1 MPFLGKVPSQLVDSD
16 VDIDGGSIDGVSIG
30 SVTANAG
37 AFTNLTATGTLT
49 LPDDAISGDD
59 IDGGTISNV
68 AISGTTASFS
78 GDLTVDTNTLYVD
91 STNNRVG
98 IGTTNPAANN
108 GKLVI
113 GGVDTT
119 NGNPQGSIAFADGGN
134 NGQARILS
142 SRGTS
147 FQKGSLDF
155 QVAQGTVNSY
165 VTALTIAETGNV
177 GIGTD
182 APATPLNIKAAVPDV
197 TIQATTESF
206 AAIDAGLVLTGSSS
220 GAPRLNT
227 QWRMANKGSDL
238 SFAYA
243 GSATPSML
251 IASTGNVG
259 IGTDSPDSLL
269 DLSATSP
276 AVTLNDSGD
285 GSYAQIIYG
294 GSNLVLSS
302 DQGNTGGAS
311 TMIFKVDS
319 SEAMRITSDGN
330 VLVARTATTNSAT
343 DYGFNIYNTGQ
354 IYVYST
360 SAGTDDVWRAY
371 SQGTVTSAID
381 GNGTYQNLS
390 DSKYKDNIAPTSV
403 GLSEIQALNV
413 VSFDWNT
420 SGDHVI
426 AGYVA
431 QELMTVLPNLVSAD
445 DETGDLRVN
454 HMGIIPV
461 LTKAIQDQQAIIEDL
476 QTRLSALEA
485 N

>member
-1 MPFLGKVPSQLVDSD
+1 MPFLGKTPSQIVDPE
-16 VDIDGGSIDGVSIG
+16 VDIDGGTIDGVSIG

-49 LPDDAISGDD
+49 LPDDGISGDD
-59 IDGGTISNV
+59 VNGGTISNFASTGIDDNATST
-68 AISGTTASFS
+68 AITIDASENFGIGTTSPDGSDWNASSKLLHLFQNDVNGVLLKLESSSTTGVLSAGNNQLQIGTLEAQPFKFYTSSTERMRIDSS
-78 GDLTVDTNTLYVD
+78 GDVGIGTTSPSSALHVD
-91 STNNRVG
+91 SSNDGPIFDSGGTGNTNHALLVRDSANNQLLRVNNNGNVG
-98 IGTTNPAANN
+98 IGTTNPLRSLQVGDNTSSEIISIQTGTTNN
-108 GKLVI
+108 G
-113 GGVDTT
+113 
-119 NGNPQGSIAFADGGN
+119 SIYFGDN
-134 NGQARILS
+134 
-142 SRGTS
+142 
-147 FQKGSLDF
+147 
-155 QVAQGTVNSY
+155 
-165 VTALTIAETGNV
+165 
-177 GIGTD
+177 
-182 APATPLNIKAAVPDV
+182 
-197 TIQATTESF
+197 
-206 AAIDAGLVLTGSSS
+206 
-220 GAPRLNT
+220 
-227 QWRMANKGSDL
+227 
-238 SFAYA
+238 
-243 GSATPSML
+243 
-251 IASTGNVG
+251 
-259 IGTDSPDSLL
+259 
-269 DLSATSP
+269 SATS
-276 AVTLNDSGD
+276 AEYAGVLRYNHNDDSM
-285 GSYAQIIYG
+285 Q
-294 GSNLVLSS
+294 LW
-302 DQGNTGGAS
+302 TTS
-311 TMIFKVDS
+311 TERMRIDS
-319 SEAMRITSDGN
+319 SGN
-330 VLVARTATTNSAT
+330 VLVGRTATTNSST
-343 DYGFNIYNTGQ
+343 NYGFNIYETGQ

-461 LTKAIQDQQAIIEDL
+461 LTKAIQEQQAIIDDL

>member
-1 MPFLGKVPSQLVDSD
+1 MPFLGKTPSQIVDPE
-16 VDIDGGSIDGVSIG
+16 VDIDGGTIDGVSIG

-49 LPDDAISGDD
+49 LPDDGISGDD
-59 IDGGTISNV
+59 VNGGTISNFASTGIDDNATST
-68 AISGTTASFS
+68 AITIDASESFGIGTTSPDGSDWNASSKLLHLFQNDVNGVLLKLESSSTTGVLSAGNNQLQIGTLEAQPFKFYTSSTERMRIDSS
-78 GDLTVDTNTLYVD
+78 GDVGIGTTSPSSALHVD
-91 STNNRVG
+91 SSNDGPIFDSGGTGNTNHALLVRDSANNQLLRVNNNGNVG
-98 IGTTNPAANN
+98 IGTTNPLRSLQVGDNTSSEIISIQTGTTNN
-108 GKLVI
+108 G
-113 GGVDTT
+113 
-119 NGNPQGSIAFADGGN
+119 SIYFGDN
-134 NGQARILS
+134 
-142 SRGTS
+142 
-147 FQKGSLDF
+147 
-155 QVAQGTVNSY
+155 
-165 VTALTIAETGNV
+165 
-177 GIGTD
+177 
-182 APATPLNIKAAVPDV
+182 
-197 TIQATTESF
+197 
-206 AAIDAGLVLTGSSS
+206 
-220 GAPRLNT
+220 
-227 QWRMANKGSDL
+227 
-238 SFAYA
+238 
-243 GSATPSML
+243 
-251 IASTGNVG
+251 
-259 IGTDSPDSLL
+259 
-269 DLSATSP
+269 SATS
-276 AVTLNDSGD
+276 AEYAGVLRYNHNDDSM
-285 GSYAQIIYG
+285 Q
-294 GSNLVLSS
+294 LW
-302 DQGNTGGAS
+302 TTS
-311 TMIFKVDS
+311 TERMRIDS
-319 SEAMRITSDGN
+319 SGN
-330 VLVARTATTNSAT
+330 VLVGRTATTNSST
-343 DYGFNIYNTGQ
+343 NYGFNIYETGQ

-461 LTKAIQDQQAIIEDL
+461 LTKAIQEQQAIIEDL